1 MLRCA
6 DRNIA
11 RSYGVLYNRIG
22 TLVWQMEYQM
32 ILDGYRSPWLTEE
45 LDDLQQ
51 LARTFMDKEVV
62 PHQGRWAEQ
71 RMVDRDFWRAAG
83 RAGLLCISIPE
94 QYGGG
99 GGTFAHEAV
108 IAAEQA
114 RVADDAWA
122 NSVHSVIVAHY
133 IATFGTEEQ
142 KQRWLPG
149 MASGDL
155 VGAIAMT
162 EPTTGSD
169 LQRVRTRAVRDGD
182 EYVINGS
189 KTFISN
195 GTHCDLIVIV
205 TRTSDE
211 PGAKGLSLIVAET
224 QDLPGFERG
233 RVLEKVGMHG
243 QDTRELSFVD
253 MRIPAA
259 NLLGGAEGRGFVQ
272 LMEQLPQERLIIAVG
287 AAATAEAAVRH
298 AVAYAKE
305 REAFGQDLLSFQ
317 NTRFVLAECAADALA
332 ARTLVDSC
340 ITRHVASELDAA
352 GASLAKF
359 WCTDIQS
366 KVVDRCLQIFGG
378 YGYMMEYPIARMY
391 AAARVQKIYGGTNE
405 IMKELVARSL

>member
-1 MLRCA
+1 M
-6 DRNIA
+6 
-11 RSYGVLYNRIG
+11 V
-22 TLVWQMEYQM
+22 VWQMDEDQM

-62 PHQGRWAEQ
+62 PHQDRWAEQ
-71 RMVDRDFWRAAG
+71 RMVDREFWRAAG

-108 IAAEQA
+108 LAAEQA

-182 EYVINGS
+182 DYVINGS

-195 GTHCDLIVIV
+195 GTHCDVIVIV
-205 TRTSDE
+205 ARTSDE

-224 QDLPGFERG
+224 QDLPGFARG

-253 MRIPAA
+253 MRIPAG

-340 ITRHVASELDAA
+340 ITRHVAGQLDAA

>member
-1 MLRCA
+1 
-6 DRNIA
+6 
-11 RSYGVLYNRIG
+11 
-22 TLVWQMEYQM
+22 M
-32 ILDGYRSPWLTEE
+32 ILDDYRSPWLTDD
-45 LDDLQQ
+45 LADLQQ

-62 PHQGRWAEQ
+62 PHQARWAEQ
-71 RMVDRDFWRAAG
+71 QMVDRDFWRAAG
-83 RAGLLCISIPE
+83 SAGLLCISIPE
-94 QYGGG
+94 EYGGG

-122 NSVHSVIVAHY
+122 NQVHSTIVAHY
-133 IATFGTEEQ
+133 VNAFGTEEQ

-162 EPTTGSD
+162 EPGTGSD

-182 EYVINGS
+182 DFVINGS

-195 GTHCDLIVIV
+195 GTHCDVLVIV
-205 TRTSDE
+205 ARTSDE
-211 PGAKGLSLIVAET
+211 PGGRGLSLIVAET
-224 QDLPGFERG
+224 KDLPGFQRG
-233 RVLEKVGMHG
+233 RVLEKIGMHG
-243 QDTRELSFVD
+243 QDTCELSFTD
-253 MRIPAA
+253 MRVPAA
-259 NLLGGAEGRGFVQ
+259 NLLGGVEGRGFLQ
-272 LMEQLPQERLIIAVG
+272 LMDQLPQERLIIAV
-287 AAATAEAAVRH
+287 AAAGVAEAAVRE
-298 AVAYAKE
+298 AVGYAKE

-340 ITRHVASELDAA
+340 ITRHVAGELDAA

-359 WCTDIQS
+359 WCTDIQN

>member
-1 MLRCA
+1 
-6 DRNIA
+6 
-11 RSYGVLYNRIG
+11 
-22 TLVWQMEYQM
+22 M
-32 ILDGYRSPWLTEE
+32 ILDDYRSPWLTED
-45 LDDLQQ
+45 LVDLQQ
-51 LARTFMDKEVV
+51 LARTFIAKEVV
-62 PHQGRWAEQ
+62 PNQTRWAEQ

-83 RAGLLCISIPE
+83 RAGLLCASIPE
-94 QYGGG
+94 QHGGG

-114 RVADDAWA
+114 RAADDAWA
-122 NSVHSVIVAHY
+122 NGVHSTIVAHY
-133 IATFGTEEQ
+133 LNAFGTEEQ

-169 LQRVRTRAVRDGD
+169 LQRVRTRAIRDGD
-182 EYVINGS
+182 DYVVNGS

-195 GTHCDLIVIV
+195 GTHCDLLIIVA
-205 TRTSDE
+205 RTIDDT
-211 PGAKGLSLIVAET
+211 GGKGLSLVVAET
-224 QDLPGFERG
+224 AGLPGFERG
-233 RVLEKVGMHG
+233 RVLEKIGMHG

-253 MRIPAA
+253 MRVPVA
-259 NLLGGAEGRGFVQ
+259 NLLGGEEGRGFVQ
-272 LMEQLPQERLIIAVG
+272 LMQQLPQERLIIAVS
-287 AAATAEAAVRH
+287 AAAAAEAAVRE
-298 AVAYAKE
+298 AVGYAKE
-305 REAFGQDLLSFQ
+305 REAFGQDLMSFQ

-340 ITRHVASELDAA
+340 ITRHVAGELDAA

-359 WCTDIQS
+359 WCTDIQN
-366 KVVDRCLQIFGG
+366 KVVDRCLQVFGG
-378 YGYMMEYPIARMY
+378 YGYMMEYPIARMF

>member
-1 MLRCA
+1 
-6 DRNIA
+6 
-11 RSYGVLYNRIG
+11 
-22 TLVWQMEYQM
+22 M
-32 ILDGYRSPWLTEE
+32 ILDDYRSPWMTED
-45 LDDLQQ
+45 LADLQQ
-51 LARTFMDKEVV
+51 LARTFIDKEVV
-62 PHQGRWAEQ
+62 PHQSRWAEQ
-71 RMVDRDFWRAAG
+71 HMVDRDFWRAAG
-83 RAGLLCISIPE
+83 RMGLLCISIPE
-94 QYGGG
+94 EYGGG

-114 RVADDAWA
+114 RAADDAWG
-122 NSVHSVIVAHY
+122 NSVHSAIVAHY
-133 IATFGTEEQ
+133 IDACGTEEQ

-169 LQRVRTRAVRDGD
+169 LQRVRTRAIRDGD
-182 EYVINGS
+182 DYVINGS

-195 GTHCDLIVIV
+195 GTHCDVLIIV
-205 TRTSDE
+205 ARTSDE
-211 PGAKGLSLIVAET
+211 PGGKGLSLIVAET

-233 RVLEKVGMHG
+233 RVLEKIGMHG

-253 MRIPAA
+253 MRVPVA
-259 NLLGGAEGRGFVQ
+259 NLLGGVEGRGFVQ
-272 LMEQLPQERLIIAVG
+272 LMEQLPQERLIIAVS
-287 AAATAEAAVRH
+287 AAAVAEAAVRQ

-305 REAFGQDLLSFQ
+305 REAFGKDLLSLQ

-340 ITRHVASELDAA
+340 ITRHVAGELDAA

-359 WCTDIQS
+359 WCTDIQN
-366 KVVDRCLQIFGG
+366 KVVDRCLQVFGG
-378 YGYMMEYPIARMY
+378 YGYMMEYPIARMF
-391 AAARVQKIYGGTNE
+391 AAARVQKIYGGANE

>member
-1 MLRCA
+1 
-6 DRNIA
+6 
-11 RSYGVLYNRIG
+11 
-22 TLVWQMEYQM
+22 M
-32 ILDGYRSPWLTEE
+32 ILDDYRSPWLTDD
-45 LDDLQQ
+45 LADLQQ

-62 PHQGRWAEQ
+62 PHQARWAEQ
-71 RMVDRDFWRAAG
+71 QMVDRDFWRAAG
-83 RAGLLCISIPE
+83 SAGLLCISIPE
-94 QYGGG
+94 EYGGG

-122 NSVHSVIVAHY
+122 NQVHSTIVAHY
-133 IATFGTEEQ
+133 VNAFGTEEQ

-162 EPTTGSD
+162 EPGTGSD

-182 EYVINGS
+182 DFVINGS

-195 GTHCDLIVIV
+195 GTHCDVLVIV
-205 TRTSDE
+205 ARTSDE
-211 PGAKGLSLIVAET
+211 PGGRGLSLIVAET
-224 QDLPGFERG
+224 KDLPGFQRG
-233 RVLEKVGMHG
+233 RVLEKIGMHG
-243 QDTRELSFVD
+243 QDTRELSFTD
-253 MRIPAA
+253 MRVPAA
-259 NLLGGAEGRGFVQ
+259 NLLGGVEGRGFLQ
-272 LMEQLPQERLIIAVG
+272 LMDQLPQERLIIAV
-287 AAATAEAAVRH
+287 AAAGVAEAAVRE
-298 AVAYAKE
+298 AVGYAKE

-340 ITRHVASELDAA
+340 ITRHVAGELDAA

-359 WCTDIQS
+359 WCTDIQN

>member
-1 MLRCA
+1 
-6 DRNIA
+6 
-11 RSYGVLYNRIG
+11 
-22 TLVWQMEYQM
+22 M
-32 ILDGYRSPWLTEE
+32 ILDDYRSPWLTE
-45 LDDLQQ
+45 DLEDLRR
-51 LARTFMDKEVV
+51 LARTFLAKEVV
-62 PHQGRWAEQ
+62 PNQRRWAEQ
-71 RMVDRDFWRAAG
+71 HMVDRDFWRAAG

-94 QYGGG
+94 EYGGG

-108 IAAEQA
+108 IAGEQA

-122 NSVHSVIVAHY
+122 NSVHSTIVAHY
-133 IATFGTEEQ
+133 LGAFGTEEQ
-142 KQRWLPG
+142 KRRWLPG

-169 LQRVRTRAVRDGD
+169 LQRVRTRAIRDGD
-182 EYVINGS
+182 DYVLNGS

-195 GTHCDLIVIV
+195 GTHCDVLIVV
-205 TRTSDE
+205 ARTSDE
-211 PGAKGLSLIVAET
+211 PGGKGLSLIVTET
-224 QDLPGFERG
+224 ADLAGFERG

-253 MRIPAA
+253 MRVPVR
-259 NLLGGAEGRGFVQ
+259 NVLGGVEGRGFVQ
-272 LMEQLPQERLIIAVG
+272 LMEQLPQERLIIAVS
-287 AAATAEAAVRH
+287 AAAVAEAAVRQTI
-298 AVAYAKE
+298 AYARE
-305 REAFGQDLLSFQ
+305 REAFGQDLMSFQ

-340 ITRHVASELDAA
+340 ITRHVAGELDAA

-359 WCTDIQS
+359 WCTDIQN
-366 KVVDRCLQIFGG
+366 KVVDRCLQVFGG

-391 AAARVQKIYGGTNE
+391 ASSRVQKIYGGTNE